1 MKSFW
6 GRKRTPL
13 GWLWA
18 WLLIL
23 SYSGA
28 VRAQSD
34 VPIISGGV
42 GFFENKEGGANSI
55 QPVVAPVVL
64 IPLGDRWLIESRSNF
79 TEVYNRQDGTTG
91 AYQGQF
97 FGTLEYLQVD
107 YNVNSALTVTAGRFL
122 TPFGIFN
129 ERLTPIWINRFQDG
143 PYTGTI
149 GTAGGYAD
157 GLMARGGW
165 DSGNGYSIN
174 YTAYA
179 STLSTVN
186 KLESERSAGG
196 RFGVFFPKTRLEIGT
211 SYNQSLQGARGN
223 SEGLDMSWDPYSAP
237 LDVKGEW
244 AHAPGGQGY
253 WIEAAYRLSQYRG
266 SNSASGRLEPLI
278 RMEQFHRSQP
288 IAGDFLPGVSERRPD
303 FGVNYYLPHEVRLH
317 ASYGRQFNDQR
328 DSNIWE
334 FGVVYRFLF
343 PLWPGRD

>member
-1 MKSFW
+1 MWYRWFW
-6 GRKRTPL
+6 SC
-13 GWLWA
+13 
-18 WLLIL
+18 LLIICCG
-23 SYSGA
+23 GA
-28 VRAQSD
+28 VKAQSD
-34 VPIISGGV
+34 VPVISGGA
-42 GFFENKEGGANSI
+42 GFFDNKEGGTNSFL
-55 QPVVAPVVL
+55 PVIAPVVL
-64 IPLGDRWLIESRSNF
+64 FSLGDRWLIESRSNF

-107 YNVNSALTVTAGRFL
+107 YNVSSALTVTAGRFL

-129 ERLTPIWINRFQDG
+129 ERLTPIWINPFQDG

-179 STLSTVN
+179 STLSRVN

-196 RFGVFFPKTRLEIGT
+196 RAGVFIPRTRLEIGT
-211 SYNQSLQGARGN
+211 SYQKSLQGARGT
-223 SEGLDMSWDPYSAP
+223 SEGLDVSWDPYSAP
-237 LDVKGEW
+237 LDIKGEW

-253 WIEAAYRLSQYRG
+253 WIEAAYRLSQYGG
-266 SNSASGRLEPLI
+266 SNSEIGRLEPLI
-278 RMEQFHRSQP
+278 RMEQFHRSQA
-288 IAGDFLPGVSERRPD
+288 IEGDFLPSSNERRPD
-303 FGVNYYLPHEVRLH
+303 VGVNYYLPHEVRLH

-328 DSNIWE
+328 DINIWE

-343 PLWPGRD
+343 PLWPGRE